1 MATNIVIVAESLKHE
16 AEEYKMLYDG
26 LVSAKERELKEL
38 RDNYKPG
45 SKLLAEKKKQAEE
58 SFNSSMT
65 RLKVRAADSALTD
78 IEELRKQ
85 ELQRVQYI
93 NEPLLA
99 KIRAVANIPMTTLE
113 LKAFADK
120 IGAKG
125 DYWAGRMLADIAERN
140 GIEATEIGIESTLDT
155 KMSILDQLT
164 DQLNKILKYYGT
176 NDPDERANVNYLYLS
191 DTILERAKQMYG
203 GKVGKLSDSQKADK
217 AYFTVRT
224 QHTDIQQGIA
234 IANVLRNAKGEVK
247 NMILCR
253 LAEDNG
259 ISSMAAEFSG
269 HMDEIADF
277 KNGKAQEYREAQK
290 ALQNIRKTKNKAVI
304 EHAAEQYENNAFFG
318 SLLEN
323 EKKQNSFLAELLHGE
338 PGERKSGTSAGLA
351 KEEIDAIT
359 AGE

>member
-1 MATNIVIVAESLKHE
+1 MTTNIAVVAESLKHE

-140 GIEATEIGIESTLDT
+140 GIEATEVGIESTLDT

-269 HMDEIADF
+269 HWEEIASF
-277 KNGKAQEYREAQK
+277 KNGLAREYRDAEK
-290 ALQNIRKTKNKAVI
+290 VMDNIRRLKDKTVI
-304 EHAAEQYENNAFFG
+304 EQTAAGMEENSFFG
-318 SLLEN
+318 DMF
-323 EKKQNSFLAELLHGE
+323 EKEQKTNLALYEALHGE
-338 PGERKSGTSAGLA
+338 TESGVTT
-351 KEEIDAIT
+351 E
-359 AGE
+359 

>member
-1 MATNIVIVAESLKHE
+1 
-16 AEEYKMLYDG
+16 
-26 LVSAKERELKEL
+26 
-38 RDNYKPG
+38 
-45 SKLLAEKKKQAEE
+45 
-58 SFNSSMT
+58 
-65 RLKVRAADSALTD
+65 
-78 IEELRKQ
+78 
-85 ELQRVQYI
+85 
-93 NEPLLA
+93 
-99 KIRAVANIPMTTLE
+99 
-113 LKAFADK
+113 
-120 IGAKG
+120 
-125 DYWAGRMLADIAERN
+125 
-140 GIEATEIGIESTLDT
+140 
-155 KMSILDQLT
+155 MSILDQLT

-304 EHAAEQYENNAFFG
+304 EHAAEQYETMP
-318 SLLEN
+318 
-323 EKKQNSFLAELLHGE
+323 FLAACLKMRRNRTAFLRNCCMGSQGKGSPAHPRDWQKKKLTQLQPENNPLSGKKEKREAHFRRRCFPLLIV
-338 PGERKSGTSAGLA
+338 PTQNYIRK
-351 KEEIDAIT
+351 
-359 AGE
+359 

>member
-1 MATNIVIVAESLKHE
+1 MATNIEIVAGSLKHE
-16 AEEYKMLYDG
+16 TGEYKMLYDG

-58 SFNSSMT
+58 SFNSSMA

-125 DYWAGRMLADIAERN
+125 DYWAGRALSDIAEQN
-140 GIEATEIGIESTLDT
+140 GIDTAEIGLESTFDT
-155 KMSILDQLT
+155 KMSVLDQLT
-164 DQLNKILKYYGT
+164 DQLNRILKYYGT
-176 NDPDERANVNYLYLS
+176 DDPDERANVNYLYLS
-191 DTILERAKQMYG
+191 DTVLERAKRMYS
-203 GKVGKLSDSQKADK
+203 GKVGKLDDSQKADR
-217 AYFTVRT
+217 AYFMVCT
-224 QHTDIQQGIA
+224 QHTDMQKGIA
-234 IANVLRNAKGEVK
+234 ISNVLRNAKGETR

-253 LAEDNG
+253 LAEDNN

-269 HMDEIADF
+269 HMDEILAF
-277 KNGKAQEYREAQK
+277 KSGKAAEYREAQQ
-290 ALQNIRKTKNKAVI
+290 ALQNIRKTKYKAAI
-304 EHAAEQYENNAFFG
+304 EHTAGQYEGNVFFEK
-318 SLLEN
+318 LFEN
-323 EKKQNSFLAELLHGE
+323 EKKQNSYLAELLHGE
-338 PGERKSGTSAGLA
+338 PEGSET
-351 KEEIDAIT
+351 E
-359 AGE
+359 